1 MVGLLCFRRLM
12 YHKLVRAEVKAVNE
26 AKGEVDAVVS
36 SEKVDRSGDVIRQ
49 DFWDLKNFRR
59 HPVLLAGHDYRLLTS
74 QIGEWKNVRI
84 EDKQL
89 IGTAVYYVGQGNEQ
103 ADWGFQLAMSGKAAY
118 SVGFIPDMTKAKRV
132 KPKPY
137 KDGEESSSPTSGW
150 EFSGQELLE
159 VSQVT
164 IPANSQALQRLY
176 VAEETE
182 PEVLEI
188 IGEMLKDQELP
199 AINTLSETDTEKL
212 IELIAERV
220 EVRLTPLIQEA
231 VMSVFMRGAIPSHET
246 RKADEDTEWDA
257 GVEVRQAEGRSE
269 LRRMHTYVED
279 DGDPEAKSSY
289 KLPHHKADGTVVWTG
304 VAAAMAALM
313 GARGGIDVPDE
324 SRRGIYDHLR
334 RHYAQFDKQPPEL
347 RTVERLGGK

>member
-1 MVGLLCFRRLM
+1 M
-12 YHKLVRAEVKAVNE
+12 YKVVRAAVKAVNE

-36 SEKVDRSGDVIRQ
+36 SERVDRSGDVIRQ
-49 DFWDLKNFRR
+49 EFWDLKNFRR
-59 HPVLLAGHDYRLLTS
+59 HPVLLAGHDYSRITS
-74 QIGEWKNVRI
+74 QIGEWRNVRI

-103 ADWGFQLAMSGKAAY
+103 ADWGFKLAMNGKAAY

-137 KDGEESSSPTSGW
+137 KDGEESSSASGW

-159 VSQVT
+159 ISQVP

-188 IGEMLKDQELP
+188 IGEMLKGQGLP
-199 AINTLSETDTEKL
+199 AINTRPEIDFVKLS
-212 IELIAERV
+212 ELIADRV
-220 EVRLTPLIQEA
+220 EIRLTPLIREA
-231 VMSVFMRGAIPSHET
+231 VWNVLMRGAIPSHET
-246 RKADEDTEWDA
+246 RKADEDTDWDA
-257 GVEVRQAEGRSE
+257 GAEVRQAEGRSE
-269 LRRMHTYVED
+269 LRRMHTYVDD

-289 KLPHHKADGTVVWTG
+289 KLPHHKADGTVVWAG

-313 GARGGIDVPDE
+313 GARGGIDVPDD
-324 SRRGIYDHLR
+324 SRRGIYNHLR
-334 RHYAQFDKQPPEL
+334 RHYEQFDKQPPEL
-347 RTVERLGGK
+347 RTVEFLGGK